1 LTLYNTFSFLTRSI
15 QLIFS
20 ILLQH
25 YTSKLYKHFWSTF
38 QIVQVSTPHNAMLQ
52 I

>member
-1 LTLYNTFSFLTRSI
+1 MFLSYFSVCIISFLTRSI

-20 ILLQH
+20 ILLRH
-25 YTSKLYKHFWSTF
+25 HISKLSSYSSSTF
-38 QIVQVSTPHNAMLQ
+38 QSVPSPST